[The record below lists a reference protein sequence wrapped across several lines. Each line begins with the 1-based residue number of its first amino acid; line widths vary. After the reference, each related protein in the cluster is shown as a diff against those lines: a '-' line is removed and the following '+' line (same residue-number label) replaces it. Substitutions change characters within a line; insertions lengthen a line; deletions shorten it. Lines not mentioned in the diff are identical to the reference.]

1 MNVFLWIV
9 QAFAAAVFTLSG
21 AAKLIQPKDKLVPKY
36 AWIEDFSP
44 ASVRSIGVLELLGAI
59 GLVVPAATGIA
70 PVLTPVAGTGLAI
83 MMAGA
88 LALHIRRGELS
99 GLPVPGVLFVLAA
112 LVAWG
117 RFGPYSW

>member
-9 QAFAAAVFTLSG
+9 QVFLAVMFAMSG
-21 AAKLIQPKDKLVPKY
+21 LVKILQSRDKLVPKY
-36 AWIEDFSP
+36 PWVQDFSP
-44 ASVRSIGVLELLGAI
+44 ASVRSIGTLELLGAI

-70 PVLTPVAGTGLAI
+70 PFMTPVAGTALAI

-88 LALHIRRGELS
+88 AVLHIRRGEVS
-99 GLPVPGVLFVLAA
+99 GLTAPGILFVLAV

-117 RFGPYSW
+117 RFGSYGW